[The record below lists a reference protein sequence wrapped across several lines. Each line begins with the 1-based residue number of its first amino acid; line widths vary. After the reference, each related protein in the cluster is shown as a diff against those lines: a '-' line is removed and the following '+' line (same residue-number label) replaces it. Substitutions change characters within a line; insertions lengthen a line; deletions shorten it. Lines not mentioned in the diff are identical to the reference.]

1 MGHIKENISFA
12 KYRKMEENIVKFGN
26 LYTQI
31 AELIQSARKQ
41 VVTQV
46 NTTLLLTYWNV
57 GRPLV
62 IS

>member
-1 MGHIKENISFA
+1 
-12 KYRKMEENIVKFGN
+12 MEENIVKFGN